1 MNKVQLTFTD
11 KEIENLQAKADSF
24 GYNVP
29 RYLKF
34 LISKIVE
41 EEITRKKLNKI

>member
-1 MNKVQLTFTD
+1 MTKIQLTFTD
-11 KEIENLQAKADSF
+11 KEIENLQAKADFF
-24 GYNVP
+24 GYDVP

-41 EEITRKKLNKI
+41 EEIIRKKLNQV

>member
-1 MNKVQLTFTD
+1 MNKVQLTLTNPEV
-11 KEIENLQAKADSF
+11 EILQLKADKF
-24 GYNVP
+24 GYDVP

-41 EEITRKKLNKI
+41 DEILRKKLNNS

>member
-1 MNKVQLTFTD
+1 MTKIQLTFTD
-11 KEIENLQAKADSF
+11 KEMQSLQTKADLF
-24 GYNVP
+24 GYDVS

-41 EEITRKKLNKI
+41 EEITRKKLNQS